1 MPPVNKRPLARSNC
15 CRVKL
20 RASLCPWRRRP
31 WRVGGAF
38 FVAAVPPQPRQP
50 TRGVSTR
57 GVPTCMQV
65 GVEGI
70 HGCLRATTDMNR
82 AGACGVDA
90 AQVLVAQAAWTL
102 SSAGPPA
109 HVCVCV
115 CVCVWLTNAADG
127 TETTRPPRLARRR
140 RTRQRHCK
148 PGTVLRGA
156 RGASSAAME
165 TPSPCVPCRRTDAQ
179 PYIALYMYVIYI

>member
-1 MPPVNKRPLARSNC
+1 MSQKT
-15 CRVKL
+15 
-20 RASLCPWRRRP
+20 SLCHTVNAPGERKTFGSLKLLPSQAESFTLPVAAWRRKRKQGGRP
-31 WRVGGAF
+31 WRAGGAF

-102 SSAGPPA
+102 SSACRDRQRIHA
-109 HVCVCV
+109 HRGRHD
-115 CVCVWLTNAADG
+115 ADARGRG
-127 TETTRPPRLARRR
+127 TANTAQYCRGQVEQARRR
-140 RTRQRHCK
+140 WKHQ
-148 PGTVLRGA
+148 A
-156 RGASSAAME
+156 RVCLVVGQTLS
-165 TPSPCVPCRRTDAQ
+165 R
-179 PYIALYMYVIYI
+179 I